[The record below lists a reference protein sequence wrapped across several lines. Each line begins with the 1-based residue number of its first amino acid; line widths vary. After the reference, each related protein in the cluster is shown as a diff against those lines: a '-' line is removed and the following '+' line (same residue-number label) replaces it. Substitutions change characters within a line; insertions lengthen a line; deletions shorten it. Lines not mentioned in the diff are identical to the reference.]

1 MSESLSRGLT
11 ARVIYRSKRQKS
23 GSMEEEVDSPGEYY
37 HSPSPASSSR
47 NWTEDM
53 EGGNRTWICPA
64 FTTVL
69 CRDPAFQKK
78 KKTAVKG
85 SEAGQEEQVL
95 HNKTQLKTKNKMR
108 NKKGCKA
115 NVFDVKHKNVFESK
129 VIQI

>member
-1 MSESLSRGLT
+1 MSERLSRGLT

-64 FTTVL
+64 FTAVL
-69 CRDPAFQKK
+69 CRDPAFKEKKQQKIAPFHLIFGTERFK
-78 KKTAVKG
+78 DFKLAKV
-85 SEAGQEEQVL
+85 
-95 HNKTQLKTKNKMR
+95 QL
-108 NKKGCKA
+108 
-115 NVFDVKHKNVFESK
+115 VSSL
-129 VIQI
+129 